1 MRKASNGTVK
11 LKYLTKRTG
20 PDGTVRW
27 YLRRGKAKFVRIH
40 GQDPTDPVFLAAYA
54 AAMLAAPD
62 GAKPQTRHAT
72 GSLGAACEVALA
84 SDRYHASGK
93 ATRAMFK
100 RHLSVM
106 AETRGKAPMHQIQ
119 QQHIRADVQSAN
131 AKGHRLRTWR
141 FLFSVLLELGLV
153 DANPAALVKMPKG
166 PPAKSHPPWDADD
179 IAAYRARWP
188 IGTPARAAMELLH
201 WTGARISDA
210 VMIGPQMVDAGGVLR
225 FRQAKTKDMAYIPW
239 SCPLPAYAQG
249 LEADRQMMLAAIAPL
264 AGQMTF
270 LATERGVTRSSKSL
284 GNDVRG
290 WARAAGVAKSAHGFR
305 SCRAIALAE
314 AGASIHQIS
323 AWTGH
328 QSLKEIQHYT
338 EQTDRRAAVMGNAQT
353 KKG

>member
-1 MRKASNGTVK
+1 MMPKPGKLKGVIEITSPSGRVYRYLRIKGQPLVK
-11 LKYLTKRTG
+11 LPGRS
-20 PDGTVRW
+20 
-27 YLRRGKAKFVRIH
+27 
-40 GQDPTDPVFLAAYA
+40 PTDPHFLAAYA
-54 AAMLAAPD
+54 AAMLAAPE

-106 AETRGKAPMHQIQ
+106 AEMRGKAPMHQIQ

-153 DANPAALVKMPKG
+153 DSNPAALVKMPKG

-225 FRQAKTKDMAYIPW
+225 YRQTKTKDMAYVPW
-239 SCPLPAYAQG
+239 SCPLPAYAHG
-249 LEADRQMMLAAIAPL
+249 LEADRRMMLAAIAPL

-270 LATERGVTRSSKSL
+270 LATGRGVTRSSKSL

-338 EQTDRRAAVMGNAQT
+338 EQTDRRAAVMGDA
-353 KKG
+353 KKA